1 MEVNIKTELVAL
13 DRNDFDE
20 VAIFVSKIIE
30 DIKDAMKD
38 DEDMGLSLIEDYL
51 FDLINPNL
59 LDFNSS
65 DS

>member
-1 MEVNIKTELVAL
+1 VEVNIKTELAAL

-51 FDLINPNL
+51 FDLINPDL